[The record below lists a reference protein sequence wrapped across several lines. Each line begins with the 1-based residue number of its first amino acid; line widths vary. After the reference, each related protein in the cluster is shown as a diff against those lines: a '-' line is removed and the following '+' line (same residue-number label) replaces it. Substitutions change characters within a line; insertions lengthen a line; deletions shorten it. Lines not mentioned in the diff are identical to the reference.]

1 MELRIMSPQ
10 EGGFAK
16 EIQWNN
22 EELKAEIAA
31 KMTEYEGLVFT
42 EDTIKDAKKDR
53 ATLNKLKT
61 AFEDERKRIKKAYMD
76 PYNKFESQVKEVVA
90 LIERP
95 IGLIDSQIKEVEE
108 NKKLQKKKDIEELFR
123 GIGFQSFVTLDKIF
137 DNKWLNAT
145 VSMTSIET
153 QMKERIFQIGSDIH
167 AINQLPE
174 FSFEAMETYKET
186 LDLGRAISEG
196 QKLADIQK
204 RKIAQEEERKRLQQ
218 EAEERKRREAER
230 EKAEKEK
237 VTVSVAESLQT
248 EILEKAVIQEQ
259 VYTIDFR
266 VTATKTQLDLLKN
279 FLKESNITYGP
290 VPQEGE

>member
-10 EGGFAK
+10 DGGFAK

-108 NKKLQKKKDIEELFR
+108 NKELQKKKDIEELFR

-290 VPQEGE
+290 VPQKGE

>member
-108 NKKLQKKKDIEELFR
+108 NKKLQKKKDIEELFQ

-153 QMKERIFQIGSDIH
+153 RMKERIFQIGSDIH

-204 RKIAQEEERKRLQQ
+204 RKIAQEEERRRLQQ

-237 VTVSVAESLQT
+237 MTVSVAESLRT

-266 VTATKTQLDLLKN
+266 VTATKEQLELLKN

-290 VPQEGE
+290 VPAKGE

>member
-1 MELRIMSPQ
+1 
-10 EGGFAK
+10 
-16 EIQWNN
+16 
-22 EELKAEIAA
+22 
-31 KMTEYEGLVFT
+31 
-42 EDTIKDAKKDR
+42 
-53 ATLNKLKT
+53 
-61 AFEDERKRIKKAYMD
+61 MD

-279 FLKESNITYGP
+279 SLKESNITYGP

>member
-10 EGGFAK
+10 DGGFAK

-237 VTVSVAESLQT
+237 MTVSVAEILRT

-290 VPQEGE
+290 VPQKGE

>member
-53 ATLNKLKT
+53 ATLNKLKI

-108 NKKLQKKKDIEELFR
+108 NKKLQKRKEIEELFKS
-123 GIGFQSFVTLDKIF
+123 IGFQSFVTLDKIF
-137 DNKWLNAT
+137 DSKWLNAT
-145 VSMTSIET
+145 VSMTSIEA
-153 QMKERIFQIGSDIH
+153 QMKEKMFQIGSDVF
-167 AINQLPE
+167 AIKQLPE

-196 QKLADIQK
+196 QRLADIQK
-204 RKIAQEEERKRLQQ
+204 RKIAQEEEKKRRQQ
-218 EAEERKRREAER
+218 EEEERKIQEIEG
-230 EKAEKEK
+230 EKIQKEK
-237 VTVSVAESLQT
+237 SLASATENLPAEIPK
-248 EILEKAVIQEQ
+248 EAVRQESI
-259 VYTIDFR
+259 YTIDFR
-266 VTATKTQLDLLKN
+266 VTATKEKLELLKN

-290 VPQEGE
+290 VPQKGE

>member
-10 EGGFAK
+10 DGGFAK

-108 NKKLQKKKDIEELFR
+108 NKKLQKKKDIEELFQ

-204 RKIAQEEERKRLQQ
+204 RKIAQEEERRRLQQ

-237 VTVSVAESLQT
+237 MTVSVAESLRT

-290 VPQEGE
+290 VPQKGE

>member
-290 VPQEGE
+290 VPQKGE

>member
-279 FLKESNITYGP
+279 SLKESNITYGP

>member
-204 RKIAQEEERKRLQQ
+204 RKIAQEEEWKRLQQ

-290 VPQEGE
+290 VPQKGE

>member
-10 EGGFAK
+10 DGGFAK

-204 RKIAQEEERKRLQQ
+204 RKIAQEEEWKRLQQ

-290 VPQEGE
+290 VPQKGE

>member
-10 EGGFAK
+10 DGGFAK

-108 NKKLQKKKDIEELFR
+108 NKKLQKKKDIEELFQ

-290 VPQEGE
+290 VPQKGE

>member
-10 EGGFAK
+10 DGGFAK

-290 VPQEGE
+290 VPQKGE

>member
-1 MELRIMSPQ
+1 M
-10 EGGFAK
+10 
-16 EIQWNN
+16 
-22 EELKAEIAA
+22 
-31 KMTEYEGLVFT
+31 
-42 EDTIKDAKKDR
+42 
-53 ATLNKLKT
+53 
-61 AFEDERKRIKKAYMD
+61 
-76 PYNKFESQVKEVVA
+76 
-90 LIERP
+90 
-95 IGLIDSQIKEVEE
+95 
-108 NKKLQKKKDIEELFR
+108 
-123 GIGFQSFVTLDKIF
+123 
-137 DNKWLNAT
+137 
-145 VSMTSIET
+145 
-153 QMKERIFQIGSDIH
+153 
-167 AINQLPE
+167 
-174 FSFEAMETYKET
+174 
-186 LDLGRAISEG
+186 
-196 QKLADIQK
+196 ADIQK

>member
-10 EGGFAK
+10 DGGFAK

-108 NKKLQKKKDIEELFR
+108 NKKLQKKKDIEELFQ

-204 RKIAQEEERKRLQQ
+204 RKIAQEEERRRLQQ

-237 VTVSVAESLQT
+237 MTVSVAEILRT

-290 VPQEGE
+290 VPQKGE

>member
-108 NKKLQKKKDIEELFR
+108 NKKLQKKKDIEELFQ

-290 VPQEGE
+290 VPQKGE